1 MAIYTNEHLA
11 DLLNEQYELV
21 RKLKEQLEI
30 AEAVLSVQVTD
41 SAMKYFEDKA
51 KQLLESEG
59 V

>member
-30 AEAVLSVQVTD
+30 AEAVLIVQVTD